1 MAEINNI
8 PPASIEAEEA
18 ILGGILFDPEAITR
32 VAELVVKD
40 AFYVKAHQEI
50 YYAALSLN
58 SKGKPTDFISVSTY
72 LSDRDLLEQVG
83 GTTKLAQLL
92 NRTVSAVNIDRYA
105 KLIMEKYIRRLLITS
120 GHEIVDLGYDNAE
133 ELEAV
138 LDSAEQKIFRL
149 TQERPQ
155 EGLIPI
161 AETLV
166 NTFNTIEELHQETAL
181 PGIPSGYYDLDA
193 MTSGF
198 SRSDLIIIAG
208 RPSMGK
214 CLAADSEL
222 VCRDGSIRTI
232 EEIYHRRQDSL
243 LTLQED
249 WRFAWTS
256 PSAFVDDGIKP
267 VYRVVTRL
275 GRKIETTLT
284 HPFLTV
290 GGWRSLGT
298 LQAGDK
304 IAVPRQI
311 KVAGNRVIPEAQVKL
326 LAYLIGDGCLTK
338 TCPEFTN
345 SNPLLRNEF
354 SNAVASFTGLSSK
367 EFDSHGTRTTSVR
380 VSKDRSFVD
389 RHRQIFAQNLKQ
401 AIENQHLSLKE
412 IATSLK
418 VDPGL
423 IKFWLKGSCV
433 PQQDFDRLCKL
444 LEVKPQDLA
453 PYGILTISKN
463 SSNGLT
469 RWLEELSLW
478 GKNAHTKTIPQIIFT
493 LKPKLIAL
501 FLNRLF
507 ATDGWATVL
516 KSGQSQLG
524 YLTVSEKLAKQIQHL
539 LLRFGVIASLKHRS
553 VEYGDRRRQAW
564 QLDITDAKSIKTFAD
579 EIGIFGKEEAIDA
592 VREAISKRKYQTN
605 KDLIPI
611 EIWQELALAKGTESW
626 MSLAKRAGIK
636 SSNIHVGKRAF
647 SRERLFKLAYALD
660 NIALQN
666 LATSEIYWDE
676 IVSIEAVGMQQ
687 VYDLTIPETHN
698 FVANDICVHNTAFAL
713 CVASNIARE
722 SKLPIAVF
730 SLEMS
735 REQLTQRLLSSEARI
750 PSNRLRSGRISVQE
764 FEPLINGV
772 ERLSEL
778 PIYIDDTANLTV
790 MQMRSQVRRLQAQ
803 QKDPLGLVLVDYL
816 QLMEGGDNDNR
827 VQQLSK
833 MTRSLKGLA
842 RELNV
847 PIVALSQLSRGVEQR
862 TNKRPMLSD
871 LRESGCLSGD
881 SLITMADTG
890 MRVAIANL
898 VGKSGFK
905 VWALDRTTQKIKPA
919 LVSNA
924 FATGVKSVFS
934 LQTALGRKITATANH
949 KFLTIHGWKRLD
961 ELVVGDY
968 LAIPR
973 TLSSPSIS
981 TMSQAKL
988 ALLGHLIGDGCTLP
1002 RHAIQYTTKE
1012 KDLADLVVL
1021 LAKEIFGDSIKPRVK
1036 LERRWYQVYLSANYH
1051 LTHGIKN
1058 PVTIWFENLGIFGL
1072 RSYQKFVP
1080 EIVFQQSQESIAIFL
1095 RHLWVTDGCIKL
1107 VNSKKP
1113 TPAIYYSSSSEKLA
1127 RDVQSLIL
1135 RLEINARLSSHPQ
1148 KRKGKIQYHVTVS
1161 GSDVMRFIKLVGTVG
1176 SYKTQ
1181 ELVKIKNYLDERIGN
1196 TNRDIIPHDIGRMYA
1211 VPSMQE
1217 HKITSRQMQ
1226 SLLGNSYCGTSLYKQ
1241 NISRER
1247 AEKLATAVKS
1257 QYIQGLANS
1266 DLYWDKIVSIEAQG
1280 KTKVYD
1286 LTVPNYHNFIAN
1298 DIIVHNSIEQDAD
1311 LVMMIYRDEYYNPD
1325 TPDRGITEVSIVKHR
1340 NGPVGTVKLL
1350 FNAELTKF
1358 ESLAKPTGY

>member
-1 MAEINNI
+1 MAEINNL

-18 ILGGILFDPEAITR
+18 ILGGILFDPDAITR
-32 VAELVVKD
+32 VAELIVKD

-50 YYAALSLN
+50 YHAALNLN
-58 SKGKPTDFISVSTY
+58 AKGKPTDFISLSTY

-83 GTTKLAQLL
+83 GTAKLAQLL

-105 KLIMEKYIRRLLITS
+105 NLVMEKYIRRQLITS

-133 ELEAV
+133 ELEVV

-181 PGIPSGYYDLDA
+181 PGVPSGYYDLDA

-214 CLAADSEL
+214 
-222 VCRDGSIRTI
+222 
-232 EEIYHRRQDSL
+232 
-243 LTLQED
+243 
-249 WRFAWTS
+249 
-256 PSAFVDDGIKP
+256 
-267 VYRVVTRL
+267 
-275 GRKIETTLT
+275 
-284 HPFLTV
+284 
-290 GGWRSLGT
+290 
-298 LQAGDK
+298 
-304 IAVPRQI
+304 
-311 KVAGNRVIPEAQVKL
+311 
-326 LAYLIGDGCLTK
+326 
-338 TCPEFTN
+338 
-345 SNPLLRNEF
+345 
-354 SNAVASFTGLSSK
+354 
-367 EFDSHGTRTTSVR
+367 
-380 VSKDRSFVD
+380 
-389 RHRQIFAQNLKQ
+389 
-401 AIENQHLSLKE
+401 
-412 IATSLK
+412 
-418 VDPGL
+418 
-423 IKFWLKGSCV
+423 
-433 PQQDFDRLCKL
+433 
-444 LEVKPQDLA
+444 
-453 PYGILTISKN
+453 
-463 SSNGLT
+463 
-469 RWLEELSLW
+469 
-478 GKNAHTKTIPQIIFT
+478 
-493 LKPKLIAL
+493 
-501 FLNRLF
+501 
-507 ATDGWATVL
+507 
-516 KSGQSQLG
+516 
-524 YLTVSEKLAKQIQHL
+524 
-539 LLRFGVIASLKHRS
+539 
-553 VEYGDRRRQAW
+553 
-564 QLDITDAKSIKTFAD
+564 
-579 EIGIFGKEEAIDA
+579 
-592 VREAISKRKYQTN
+592 
-605 KDLIPI
+605 
-611 EIWQELALAKGTESW
+611 
-626 MSLAKRAGIK
+626 
-636 SSNIHVGKRAF
+636 
-647 SRERLFKLAYALD
+647 
-660 NIALQN
+660 
-666 LATSEIYWDE
+666 
-676 IVSIEAVGMQQ
+676 
-687 VYDLTIPETHN
+687 
-698 FVANDICVHNTAFAL
+698 TAFAL
-713 CVASNIARE
+713 CVASNIARD
-722 SKLPIAVF
+722 SKLPIAIF

-735 REQLTQRLLSSEARI
+735 REQLTQRLLSSEAKI
-750 PSNRLRSGRISVQE
+750 PSNRLRSGRISQNE

-772 ERLSEL
+772 ARLSEL

-803 QKDPLGLVLVDYL
+803 QKVPLGLVMIDYL

-881 SLITMADTG
+881 SLVTMADTR
-890 MRVAIANL
+890 MRVAIKDL

-905 VWALDRTTQKIKPA
+905 VWALDRTTQKIQSA

-961 ELVVGDY
+961 ELVIGDY
-968 LAIPR
+968 LAVPR
-973 TLSSPSIS
+973 TLSSPSTS
-981 TMSQAKL
+981 SMSQARL

-1021 LAKEIFGDSIKPRVK
+1021 LAREIFGDSIKPRVK
-1036 LERRWYQVYLSANYH
+1036 LERRWYQVYLSANYR
-1051 LTHGIKN
+1051 LTHKIKN
-1058 PVTIWFENLGIFGL
+1058 PITIWFEELGIFGL

-1107 VNSKKP
+1107 VNSKRP

-1135 RLEINARLSSHPQ
+1135 RLEINARLSLHPQ
-1148 KRKGKIQYHVTVS
+1148 EKGKNQYHVTVS
-1161 GSDVMRFIKLVGTVG
+1161 GKADVMRFIELVGTIS

-1181 ELVKIKNYLDERIGN
+1181 ELVRIKNYLDERVGN
-1196 TNRDIIPHDIGRMYA
+1196 TNRDTIPHDIWRMYA
-1211 VPSMQE
+1211 VPFMQK
-1217 HKITSRQMQ
+1217 HQITSRQMQ

-1247 AEKLATAVKS
+1247 ASKLATVVKS
-1257 QYIQGLANS
+1257 QSIQGLADS

-1280 KTKVYD
+1280 KTEVYD
-1286 LTVPNYHNFIAN
+1286 LTVPDRQNFVAN

>member
-1 MAEINNI
+1 MAEINNL

-105 KLIMEKYIRRLLITS
+105 NLIMEKYIRRQLITS
-120 GHEIVDLGYDNAE
+120 GHEIVDLGYDNTE
-133 ELEAV
+133 ELETV
-138 LDSAEQKIFRL
+138 LDSAEQKIFAL

-155 EGLIPI
+155 DGLIPI

-222 VCRDGSIRTI
+222 VCQDGSIRTI
-232 EEIYHRRQDSL
+232 EEIYHRRQDLL

-249 WRFAWTS
+249 WRFNWIE

-275 GRKIETTLT
+275 GKKIETTIT
-284 HPFLTV
+284 HPFLTIE
-290 GGWRSLGT
+290 GWRSLGT
-298 LQAGDK
+298 LQVGNK

-311 KVAGNRVIPEAQVKL
+311 KVTGNKAIPEAKIKL

-354 SNAVASFTGLSSK
+354 EDCLAQSRTDKLHNDKDAEKEAESNVISNL
-367 EFDSHGTRTTSVR
+367 FD
-380 VSKDRSFVD
+380 
-389 RHRQIFAQNLKQ
+389 
-401 AIENQHLSLKE
+401 
-412 IATSLK
+412 
-418 VDPGL
+418 
-423 IKFWLKGSCV
+423 
-433 PQQDFDRLCKL
+433 
-444 LEVKPQDLA
+444 
-453 PYGILTISKN
+453 
-463 SSNGLT
+463 
-469 RWLEELSLW
+469 LW
-478 GKNAHTKTIPQIIFT
+478 GKDAHTKTIPQIIFT
-493 LKPKLIAL
+493 LEPELVAL

-516 KSGQSQLG
+516 KSGQSQIG
-524 YLTVSEKLAKQIQHL
+524 YLTVSEKLARQIQHL
-539 LLRFGVIASLKHRS
+539 LLRFGVIASLKDRL
-553 VEYGDRRRQAW
+553 VKYKDRRRQAW
-564 QLDITDAKSIKTFAD
+564 QLDITDAESIKTFTD
-579 EIGIFGKEEAIDA
+579 EIGIFGKEEAVNA
-592 VREAISKRKYQTN
+592 VREAILKRKYQTN

-611 EIWQELALAKGTESW
+611 EIWQELASAKGTESW

-636 SSNIHVGKRAF
+636 SSNIHVCKRAF
-647 SRERLFKLAYALD
+647 SRERLMKLAYALD
-660 NIALQN
+660 NISLQN

-676 IVSIEAVGMQQ
+676 IVSIEAIGMQQ
-687 VYDLTIPETHN
+687 VYDLTIRGTHN

-735 REQLTQRLLSSEARI
+735 REQLTQRLLSSESRI

-871 LRESGCLSGD
+871 LRESG
-881 SLITMADTG
+881 
-890 MRVAIANL
+890 
-898 VGKSGFK
+898 
-905 VWALDRTTQKIKPA
+905 
-919 LVSNA
+919 
-924 FATGVKSVFS
+924 
-934 LQTALGRKITATANH
+934 
-949 KFLTIHGWKRLD
+949 
-961 ELVVGDY
+961 
-968 LAIPR
+968 
-973 TLSSPSIS
+973 
-981 TMSQAKL
+981 
-988 ALLGHLIGDGCTLP
+988 
-1002 RHAIQYTTKE
+1002 
-1012 KDLADLVVL
+1012 
-1021 LAKEIFGDSIKPRVK
+1021 
-1036 LERRWYQVYLSANYH
+1036 
-1051 LTHGIKN
+1051 
-1058 PVTIWFENLGIFGL
+1058 
-1072 RSYQKFVP
+1072 
-1080 EIVFQQSQESIAIFL
+1080 
-1095 RHLWVTDGCIKL
+1095 
-1107 VNSKKP
+1107 
-1113 TPAIYYSSSSEKLA
+1113 
-1127 RDVQSLIL
+1127 
-1135 RLEINARLSSHPQ
+1135 
-1148 KRKGKIQYHVTVS
+1148 
-1161 GSDVMRFIKLVGTVG
+1161 
-1176 SYKTQ
+1176 
-1181 ELVKIKNYLDERIGN
+1181 
-1196 TNRDIIPHDIGRMYA
+1196 
-1211 VPSMQE
+1211 
-1217 HKITSRQMQ
+1217 
-1226 SLLGNSYCGTSLYKQ
+1226 
-1241 NISRER
+1241 
-1247 AEKLATAVKS
+1247 
-1257 QYIQGLANS
+1257 
-1266 DLYWDKIVSIEAQG
+1266 
-1280 KTKVYD
+1280 
-1286 LTVPNYHNFIAN
+1286 
-1298 DIIVHNSIEQDAD
+1298 SIEQDAD

-1358 ESLAKPTGY
+1358 ESLANPSGY

>member
-1 MAEINNI
+1 MAEVNNL

-32 VAELVVKD
+32 VAELIVKD

-50 YYAALSLN
+50 YHAALSLN

-83 GTTKLAQLL
+83 GTAKLAQLL
-92 NRTVSAVNIDRYA
+92 NRTVSAVNVDRYA
-105 KLIMEKYIRRLLITS
+105 NLIMEKYIRRQLITS
-120 GHEIVDLGYDNAE
+120 GHEIVDLGYDNAS
-133 ELEAV
+133 ELEVV

-214 CLAADSEL
+214 CLAANSEL
-222 VCRDGSIRTI
+222 VCQDGSVRTI
-232 EEIYHRRQDSL
+232 EEIYHRQQDSL
-243 LTLQED
+243 LTLQPN
-249 WRFAWTS
+249 WRFAWTK
-256 PSAFVDDGIKP
+256 PSAFIDDGIKP
-267 VYRVVTRL
+267 VYQVTTRL
-275 GRKIETTLT
+275 GRKITTTLI
-284 HPFLTV
+284 HPFLTIQ
-290 GGWRSLGT
+290 GWRSLGK
-298 LQAGDK
+298 LQIGNK

-311 KVAGNRVIPEAQVKL
+311 GVFGHEIIPEAKVKL

-345 SNPLLRNEF
+345 SNPVLRNEF
-354 SNAVASFTGLSSK
+354 KYLSQRRKDKDTHFEETSK
-367 EFDSHGTRTTSVR
+367 SRVVR
-380 VSKDRSFVD
+380 AEK
-389 RHRQIFAQNLKQ
+389 
-401 AIENQHLSLKE
+401 
-412 IATSLK
+412 
-418 VDPGL
+418 
-423 IKFWLKGSCV
+423 
-433 PQQDFDRLCKL
+433 
-444 LEVKPQDLA
+444 EVKRDIRDIDLLDLL
-453 PYGILTISKN
+453 GEDV
-463 SSNGLT
+463 
-469 RWLEELSLW
+469 RD
-478 GKNAHTKTIPQIIFT
+478 KTIPQIIFT
-493 LKPKLIAL
+493 LQPNLIAL

-507 ATDGWATVL
+507 ATDGWATIL

-524 YLTVSEKLAKQIQHL
+524 YATVSEKLARQIQHL
-539 LLRFGVIASLKHRS
+539 LLRFGVISALKQRS
-553 VEYGDRRRQAW
+553 VKYRDRRRQAW
-564 QLDITDAKSIKTFAD
+564 QLDITDAKSINIFVD
-579 EIGIFGKEEAIDA
+579 EIGIFGKEEAVNA
-592 VREAISKRKYQTN
+592 VREAISNRKDRTN
-605 KDLIPI
+605 KDLIPS
-611 EIWQELALAKGTESW
+611 EIWQELAEAKGTESW
-626 MSLAKRAGIK
+626 VSLAKRAGIQG
-636 SSNIHVGKRAF
+636 SSNIHVGKRSF
-647 SRERLFKLAYALD
+647 SRERLFKLAYALE
-660 NIALQN
+660 NIPLQL

-713 CVASNIARE
+713 CVASNIARD

-871 LRESGCLSGD
+871 LRESG
-881 SLITMADTG
+881 
-890 MRVAIANL
+890 
-898 VGKSGFK
+898 
-905 VWALDRTTQKIKPA
+905 
-919 LVSNA
+919 
-924 FATGVKSVFS
+924 
-934 LQTALGRKITATANH
+934 
-949 KFLTIHGWKRLD
+949 
-961 ELVVGDY
+961 
-968 LAIPR
+968 
-973 TLSSPSIS
+973 
-981 TMSQAKL
+981 
-988 ALLGHLIGDGCTLP
+988 
-1002 RHAIQYTTKE
+1002 
-1012 KDLADLVVL
+1012 
-1021 LAKEIFGDSIKPRVK
+1021 
-1036 LERRWYQVYLSANYH
+1036 
-1051 LTHGIKN
+1051 
-1058 PVTIWFENLGIFGL
+1058 
-1072 RSYQKFVP
+1072 
-1080 EIVFQQSQESIAIFL
+1080 
-1095 RHLWVTDGCIKL
+1095 
-1107 VNSKKP
+1107 
-1113 TPAIYYSSSSEKLA
+1113 
-1127 RDVQSLIL
+1127 
-1135 RLEINARLSSHPQ
+1135 
-1148 KRKGKIQYHVTVS
+1148 
-1161 GSDVMRFIKLVGTVG
+1161 
-1176 SYKTQ
+1176 
-1181 ELVKIKNYLDERIGN
+1181 
-1196 TNRDIIPHDIGRMYA
+1196 
-1211 VPSMQE
+1211 
-1217 HKITSRQMQ
+1217 
-1226 SLLGNSYCGTSLYKQ
+1226 
-1241 NISRER
+1241 
-1247 AEKLATAVKS
+1247 
-1257 QYIQGLANS
+1257 
-1266 DLYWDKIVSIEAQG
+1266 
-1280 KTKVYD
+1280 
-1286 LTVPNYHNFIAN
+1286 
-1298 DIIVHNSIEQDAD
+1298 SIEQDAD

-1358 ESLAKPTGY
+1358 ESLAKPSGY